1 MRKKIPE
8 ITMYFVCTP
17 FRDGFFF
24 FFNWNVLHITYY
36 NTQLENVI
44 LHIQHVN
51 AKVQHNKQYCLV
63 CKEFHSNHKFIF
75 PVHQE
80 KKQKQKYNQEEK

>member
-17 FRDGFFF
+17 FRDGILQLEC
-24 FFNWNVLHITYY
+24 VTYLHITYY